1 MNREAIRWADAVRTR
16 LWPVPALAVSA
27 AVALGIALPG
37 LDSTVDGQLPEG
49 VSVFLFSGGPEAA
62 RAVLQAIAGSLIT
75 VTSLTFSLTVVTL
88 QLASSQFSPR
98 LLRTFSADRFVH
110 GTLALFLSAFAFA
123 LTVLRSVRGENSGHS
138 PFVPEISV
146 TVAFGLAIA
155 SVIGLVLFLAHLTRE
170 IRVETMMR
178 TVNKETRDTMDRVFP
193 TDRPAQGPAPSP
205 GAQSF
210 RIQAGSSGFLT
221 SYDEDA
227 LLHTAIEHDVVLRLD
242 REPGSSLVQGVP
254 FATAWPLQAGTPIRS
269 EDKEAL
275 ARDVNAAVTTGF
287 ERTSVQDVGFGFRQL
302 VDVAVRALSP
312 GINDP
317 TTAVHIIGH
326 LSALLCRLAGRE
338 TGPEN
343 LTDGDGRTRVALPLP
358 TLTGLLD
365 LAVTQIRHYGA
376 ADPLVARRLLDLLRE
391 LACCDTTN
399 TLGPVLLDQL
409 NLLRGAVTA
418 SAYLEPERQKL
429 LEDMTAVSAVVRA
442 DAET

>member
-1 MNREAIRWADAVRTR
+1 
-16 LWPVPALAVSA
+16 
-27 AVALGIALPG
+27 
-37 LDSTVDGQLPEG
+37 
-49 VSVFLFSGGPEAA
+49 
-62 RAVLQAIAGSLIT
+62 
-75 VTSLTFSLTVVTL
+75 
-88 QLASSQFSPR
+88 
-98 LLRTFSADRFVH
+98 
-110 GTLALFLSAFAFA
+110 
-123 LTVLRSVRGENSGHS
+123 
-138 PFVPEISV
+138 
-146 TVAFGLAIA
+146 LAIA

-193 TDRPAQGPAPSP
+193 TDRPARGPVPVP

-210 RIQAGSSGFLT
+210 RIRAGSSGFLT
-221 SYDEDA
+221 SYDEAA
-227 LLHTAIEHDVVLRLD
+227 LLRTAVEHGAVLRLD

-254 FATAWPLQAGTPIRS
+254 FATAWPLQSGTPVRS

-275 ARDVNAAVTTGF
+275 TRDVNAAITTGF

-338 TGPEN
+338 TGPEY
-343 LTDGDGRTRVALPLP
+343 LTDDDGRTRVVLPLP
-358 TLTGLLD
+358 ALAGLLD
-365 LAVTQIRHYGA
+365 LAVTQVRHYGA

-399 TLGPVLLDQL
+399 TLRPVLLDQL

-429 LEDMTAVSAVVRA
+429 LEDIAAVSAVVRA
-442 DAET
+442 DAEM